1 MSTEIRRDDLTLG
14 ILIPCA
20 FDVLSVADDE
30 FDRGVV
36 VGEGVT
42 MGKSMSCVRIRC
54 VAGGIIL
61 DRIGSAQVRTVGL

>member
-14 ILIPCA
+14 ILVPRA

-36 VGEGVT
+36 E
-42 MGKSMSCVRIRC
+42 VRFT
-54 VAGGIIL
+54 GGG
-61 DRIGSAQVRTVGL
+61 DFIGYLLGLRDT